1 MNLKQQLTSLSFQPV
16 VKAVSIEGLPTV
28 YVRRLSWGELS
39 QVQQLDDPRQQVC
52 LVLCDES
59 GQRLFSESEAAVFDG
74 YPPEILKS
82 ILDEATSFNSL
93 DQQVRQAKN
102 DSGTVPSKCS

>member
-1 MNLKQQLTSLSFQPV
+1 MSLKEQLTSLSFQPV

-39 QVQQLDDPRQQVC
+39 KVQALDDPRQQVC
-52 LVLCDES
+52 FVLCDEQ
-59 GQRLFSESEAAVFDG
+59 GQKLFTENEAEIFDG
-74 YPPEILKS
+74 YPPEILKT

-102 DSGTVPSKCS
+102 DSGTVPSNCL